1 MMKKVLIFGIT
12 GQDGAYLADFL
23 LKKNYKV
30 FGTFRRTSH
39 KAFERL
45 EAFDLLDKVDLLRA
59 DLADQISIQ
68 KAIKQSSPDEI
79 YNLAAQSFVGAS
91 FDQPLLTS
99 DITGLGAT
107 RIFEAVKE
115 FSPKSKV
122 YQASSSEMFGNT
134 EEIKNEESRLYP
146 ASPYGLAKVYAHKSA
161 QLYRD
166 AYNLFIS
173 SGILFNHESPYRGLE
188 FVTKK
193 ITSAIANIKAK
204 KQSKLILG
212 NINAKRDWGFAGDYI
227 KAMWTMLQQD
237 NPSDYVI
244 ATGQS
249 HSVKEFLNES
259 FEYSGLGDWKKY
271 VEISEK
277 YMRPKDIDNLIG
289 DYSKA
294 KNELGWKPEIDYHQL
309 IHMMVDY
316 DIKSIKS

>member
-166 AYNLFIS
+166 AYDLFIS